1 MCPKWLIIFLGSM
14 AFALLGQV
22 WVYNTRAKPSWQRFP
37 IYSDDNVLHMNPEH
51 FQEFYI
57 CILHLPLP
65 FTILLF

>member
-37 IYSDDNVLHMNPEH
+37 IDSDDNEH

-57 CILHLPLP
+57 YILHLPLP